1 MPTTILTDLAVAKIN
16 LAAGMDLAVE
26 ITHVAIG
33 DGNGDTYNPSYN
45 QTGLRNE
52 RARKQIDRRHVAGDN
67 AWRIKAEFDTE
78 TDEIDVRE
86 IGFFDAQGDLIALWA
101 GTDVQPRKTGYV
113 TYLIDH
119 VLTFERELQDGVL
132 IVNAP
137 DDVVFD
143 LAVTTGTAIANLQLE
158 QIRQADAI
166 RHAEGK
172 HSI

>member
-33 DGNGDTYNPSYN
+33 DGNGDTYNPGYN

-67 AWRIKAEFDTE
+67 AWRVKAEFGPE
-78 TDEIDVRE
+78 TPEINVRE
-86 IGFFDAQGDLIALWA
+86 IGFFDWQGDLIALWA

-119 VLTFERELQDGVL
+119 VLTFEREVQDGVL

-137 DDVVFD
+137 DDVTFD
-143 LAVTTGTAIANLQLE
+143 LAVTTGIAISNLQL
-158 QIRQADAI
+158 QQLRQGDVIRAA
-166 RHAEGK
+166 HGTY
-172 HSI
+172 